1 MTKKKTARTEDVK
14 GEEGHSRRERE
25 IMAALYKLGRGTAA
39 QILEEIPDPPS
50 YTAIR
55 TLLTILEK
63 KGHVRHEADGP
74 RYVYEPKVARG
85 EMGQR
90 AIGSLLKTFYDNS
103 VSDAVAAM
111 LSSEDTKVSSE
122 ELDRLAKL
130 IAKARQ
136 EGR

>member
-1 MTKKKTARTEDVK
+1 MTRKKTGRSDTGAD
-14 GEEGHSRRERE
+14 GHSRRERE
-25 IMAALYKLGRGTAA
+25 IMAALYKLGRATAA
-39 QILEEIPDPPS
+39 QIQAEIADPPS

-63 KGHVRHEADGP
+63 KGHVRHDSDGP
-74 RYVYEPKVARG
+74 RYVYEPKVARD
-85 EMGQR
+85 EMGSR
-90 AIGSLLKTFYDNS
+90 AFRSLLKTFYDNS

-111 LSSEDTKVSSE
+111 LSSEDARVSSE

-130 IAKARQ
+130 IAKARE